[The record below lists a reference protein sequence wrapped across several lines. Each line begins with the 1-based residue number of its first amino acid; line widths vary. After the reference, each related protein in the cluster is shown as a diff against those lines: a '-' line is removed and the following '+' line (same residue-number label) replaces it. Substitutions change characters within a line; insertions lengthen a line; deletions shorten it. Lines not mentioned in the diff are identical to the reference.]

1 MGFIVICLP
10 KAKSNHSRGFECVN
24 QWQAHSGIV
33 LSSTIGGKRLITG
46 GNDNDL
52 AVWDISSCVP
62 QEPKEDTGKPAPT
75 NPLELLC

>member
-1 MGFIVICLP
+1 MGFSVSLER
-10 KAKSNHSRGFECVN
+10 SYFDFSRGFECKN

-46 GNDNDL
+46 GNDCYV

-62 QEPKEDTGKPAPT
+62 SEQKEETGFHSR
-75 NPLELLC
+75 NYY